1 MAAISI
7 TIVTAASFL
16 LRQTSHIRHQPR
28 MTVAQYALDG
38 DGAATV
44 CRRISLKMKSD
55 KRELD
60 KVYKRRDRYE
70 IPDWQRDEVWDP
82 PRKQAL
88 IDSILRGWRLP
99 KFYFVA
105 SSTKPVSY
113 EVVDGQQRL
122 ATIFEFL
129 SDELELTDETAAE
142 FGGKR
147 YSELPDQVSDQ
158 VDDFEI
164 DFDEIEDASDEDLME
179 FFQRLQSGIQ
189 LNSSERLNAINSKLK
204 TFCKKMAKHKF
215 FTEKVSFENKRFAHF
230 DVVAKVAAL
239 EVEGVGAGLRY
250 SDVKAVFESQ
260 KSFSDKSQVA
270 VRIKGALDF
279 LASAIPDK
287 SPAFRSRSMTQS
299 FITMICHLYG
309 KDALNGKE
317 AQIAKFAETF
327 VSGLASEVEKGQ
339 SATDGDFISF
349 QKSVNANVKTGPVTR
364 DRVLLR
370 KLFQFDPTFL
380 EAADADAAAA
390 ADFKG
395 EISEIAKRIRTTISA
410 INNAYSASNGT
421 DLFKATNKTAGAQ
434 SAIGDAINS
443 YAEYKAF
450 VENLYFLFWEAPGSK
465 IIEKPNS
472 FKDINTLRTEE
483 EHDVDHGKN
492 SNVKS
497 KKVKHGEV
505 FKKYCGVISPS
516 VAAPSQFPL
525 LQLSILRAI
534 QIDLQALLLEQGEIT

>member
-1 MAAISI
+1 M
-7 TIVTAASFL
+7 
-16 LRQTSHIRHQPR
+16 
-28 MTVAQYALDG
+28 
-38 DGAATV
+38 
-44 CRRISLKMKSD
+44 KMKSD

-105 SSTKPVSY
+105 SGAKPTSY

-129 SDELELTDETAAE
+129 SDELELTEETAAE
-142 FGGKR
+142 FGGKK
-147 YSELPDQVSDQ
+147 YSELPDDISDQ

-164 DFDEIEDASDEDLME
+164 DFDEIEDASDEELMI
-179 FFQRLQSGIQ
+179 FFQRLQSGLQ

-204 TFCKKMAKHKF
+204 TFCKKMSKHKF
-215 FTEKVSFENKRFAHF
+215 FTDKVAFENKRYAHF

-250 SDVKAVFESQ
+250 SEVKAVFEAQ

-287 SPAFRSRSMTQS
+287 STAFRSRSMTQS

-309 KDALNGKE
+309 KDALKGKE

-339 SATDGDFISF
+339 AATDSDFISF

-364 DRVLLR
+364 DKVLLR
-370 KLFQFDPTFL
+370 KLFQFDPAFL
-380 EAADADAAAA
+380 ESANADAAAA
-390 ADFKG
+390 ADFTG
-395 EISEIAKRIRTTISA
+395 EIVDVAKNIRALITAVNTV
-410 INNAYSASNGT
+410 YASKHGS
-421 DLFKATNKTAGAQ
+421 DLFKATNKTVTAQ
-434 SAIGDAINS
+434 AEIGEAIKS
-443 YAEYKAF
+443 YNDYKKL
-450 VENLYFLFWEAPGSK
+450 VENLYFLLWEGPGSK
-465 IIEKPNS
+465 LPDKPDS
-472 FKDINTLRTEE
+472 FKDVNTLRTEE
-483 EHDVDHGKN
+483 EHDVDHGKT
-492 SNVKS
+492 SDVKG
-497 KKVKHGEV
+497 KKLKHGGV
-505 FKKYCGVISPS
+505 FKKYSGLTSPVI
-516 VAAPSQFPL
+516 AAPTQFPL
-525 LQLSILRAI
+525 LQLALLRAI
-534 QIDLQALLLEQGEIT
+534 RSDMQALLAEHSGAA

>member
-1 MAAISI
+1 M
-7 TIVTAASFL
+7 
-16 LRQTSHIRHQPR
+16 
-28 MTVAQYALDG
+28 
-38 DGAATV
+38 
-44 CRRISLKMKSD
+44 KMKSD

-70 IPDWQRDEVWDP
+70 IPDWQRDEVWDL

-105 SSTKPVSY
+105 SSAKPVSY

-142 FGGKR
+142 FGGKK
-147 YSELPDQVSDQ
+147 YSELPDDISDQ

-164 DFDEIEDASDEDLME
+164 DFDEIEDASDEDLMA

-215 FTEKVSFENKRFAHF
+215 FTDKVAFENKRFAHF

-250 SDVKAVFESQ
+250 SDVKAVFEAQ
-260 KSFSDKSQVA
+260 KSFSEKSQVA

-279 LASAIPDK
+279 LASAIPNK

-339 SATDGDFISF
+339 SATDSDFISF

-364 DRVLLR
+364 DKVLLR
-370 KLFQFDPTFL
+370 KLFQFDPAFL
-380 EAADADAAAA
+380 ESADADAAAA
-390 ADFKG
+390 ADFTG
-395 EISEIAKRIRTTISA
+395 EIAEVAKRIRISITA
-410 INNAYSASNGT
+410 TNNVYSAKHGS

-434 SAIGDAINS
+434 AEMGEAVKS
-443 YAEYKAF
+443 YDDYKRL
-450 VENLYFLFWEAPGSK
+450 VENLYFLFWEGPGSK
-465 IIEKPNS
+465 LPEKPDS
-472 FKDINTLRTEE
+472 FKDVNTLRTEE
-483 EHDVDHGKN
+483 EHDVDHGKT

-497 KKVKHGEV
+497 KKVKHGDV
-505 FKKYCGVISPS
+505 FKKYSGVISPA

-525 LQLSILRAI
+525 LQLALLRAI
-534 QIDLQALLLEQGEIT
+534 QSDMQALLFQQSETA

>member
-1 MAAISI
+1 MAG
-7 TIVTAASFL
+7 L
-16 LRQTSHIRHQPR
+16 P
-28 MTVAQYALDG
+28 ALFVG
-38 DGAATV
+38 KF
-44 CRRISLKMKSD
+44 SMKMKSD

-70 IPDWQRDEVWDP
+70 IPDWQRDEVWDL

-99 KFYFVA
+99 KFYFVV
-105 SSTKPVSY
+105 SSAKPISY

-129 SDELELTDETAAE
+129 SDELELTDETAAV
-142 FGGKR
+142 FGGKK
-147 YSELPDQVSDQ
+147 YSDLPDDISDQ
-158 VDDFEI
+158 IDDFEI
-164 DFDEIEDASDEDLME
+164 DFDEIEDASDDELMA

-204 TFCKKMAKHKF
+204 TFCKKMANHKF
-215 FTEKVSFENKRFAHF
+215 FTEKVAFENKRFAHF
-230 DVVAKVAAL
+230 DVVAKVATL

-250 SDVKAVFESQ
+250 SDVKEVFEAQ

-327 VSGLASEVEKGQ
+327 ISGLAGEIEMGQ
-339 SATDGDFISF
+339 SATDSDFISF
-349 QKSVNANVKTGPVTR
+349 QKSINANVKSGPITR

-380 EAADADAAAA
+380 ESAEADAAAA
-390 ADFKG
+390 ADFTG
-395 EISEIAKRIRTTISA
+395 EISDVAKRIRSSISA
-410 INNAYSASNGT
+410 INDVYSAKHGS
-421 DLFKATNKTAGAQ
+421 DLFKATNKTVEAQ
-434 SAIGDAINS
+434 TVMGETAKS
-443 YAEYKAF
+443 YSDYKKL
-450 VENLYFLFWEAPGSK
+450 VESLYFLFWEGPGSRLS
-465 IIEKPNS
+465 EMPDS
-472 FKDINTLRTEE
+472 FKDVNTLRTEE
-483 EHDVDHGKN
+483 EHDVDHGKT
-492 SNVKS
+492 SGVKS
-497 KKVKHGEV
+497 KKIKHGEI
-505 FKKYCGVISPS
+505 FRKYSGVLSPAI
-516 VAAPSQFPL
+516 AAPAQFPL
-525 LQLSILRAI
+525 LQLALLRAI
-534 QIDLQALLLEQGEIT
+534 NNDMQTLLVEQS